1 MTGTD
6 DFVPDAFVIRTTDKD
21 GKSYGGFSWPR
32 EIGALVEAPDWDP
45 ENGAEPGDK
54 CGCGLH
60 GLLDGVGDWSL
71 LSSAHD
77 ALWWIVGVKRAEC
90 VDLDGKV
97 KYPRGTV
104 VYFGGANGALNTI
117 AKEWKRIAQ
126 EAGESKE
133 ATVTAGNS
141 AHANTAGNYAHAN
154 TAGYSAHA
162 NTAGDS
168 AHANTAGNYAHA
180 ATKGVN
186 AVAVALGK
194 RGRAKAG
201 QGGALCLVSWGQG
214 NIAAIRASK
223 VGENGIKPDTWYEL
237 SSDGDF
243 VEVEEDE

>member
-6 DFVPDAFVIRTTDKD
+6 DFVPDAFVIRTT
-21 GKSYGGFSWPR
+21 
-32 EIGALVEAPDWDP
+32 EAPDWDP

-97 KYPRGTV
+97 KFPRGTV

-126 EAGESKE
+126 GAGESKG
-133 ATVTAGNS
+133 ATATAGDS
-141 AHANTAGNYAHAN
+141 AHANTAGD
-154 TAGYSAHA
+154 SAHA

-180 ATKGVN
+180 NTAGDSAHANTAGDYAHANTKGVN

-201 QGGALCLVSWGQG
+201 QGGALCLVSWDEHS

-223 VGENGIKPDTWYEL
+223 VGENGIKADTWYEL